1 MVLVSTTLMLL
12 GQSSGGALSL
22 IESIITELRVPD
34 LPYPVGRDVP
44 DNTTRWR
51 SVLFEAWEQASD
63 ARVVDH
69 LKAEEETWT
78 LRQVNAG
85 YLADRIMSVFLR
97 RSGLHPFL
105 IHRAA
110 RIRFWLAMDLEHRG
124 ADAVGDE
131 SPLRRWLDSLE
142 LLQGWSR
149 TGGRSDRWVLEH
161 LGELEG
167 GVTRA
172 LSQGDTSDLEACVSR
187 WVQSLDQQ
195 ARQARK
201 VAERLWRT
209 EQGAAGQRASE
220 NAVRAA
226 IARSCRGRSLPPE
239 LQQFLEADWRQ
250 LMRHVALERGIA
262 SEEWRHAHRLLEWL
276 VWVADPSLS
285 DQDRNR
291 LYHVGEQLTEKLSDL
306 VERAEGVRPDASRF
320 EAVDGLLVKRMRNE
334 AVALEPV
341 SVAEVDPRWLEPV
354 TEEEKNEA
362 ARWTG
367 SWYLR
372 YEQGQEIRQ
381 FFFGFLKDTG
391 EVLWTNAQ
399 GAKLALQPFIEVR
412 EMLETGALDH
422 LPMGYSF
429 GQVLKD
435 TLSSLQRV
443 LQSQRSQRE
452 KARARAQQ
460 EAEALRLQQERAREE
475 RERQEAERLEREEQ
489 ERLEAEQNARDEEE
503 ARRRT
508 EEAEQQRAILDR
520 IDQLAA
526 GAWIQVGSGEGA
538 RKLKLALRIGASG
551 KLVFVD
557 RFGLSREEIQREEL
571 MQWVLRGEATLLSEG
586 AEFADTLSRVAGRLR
601 VGR

>member
-1 MVLVSTTLMLL
+1 M
-12 GQSSGGALSL
+12 SL
-22 IESIITELRVPD
+22 TESIITELRIPD
-34 LPYPVGRDVP
+34 LPYPVGREVP
-44 DNTTRWR
+44 DNTAGWHAM
-51 SVLFEAWEQASD
+51 LYEAWQAGSD

-69 LKAEEETWT
+69 LKAVDDTWS

-110 RIRFWLAMDLEHRG
+110 RVRFWLAMDLEQNG
-124 ADAVGDE
+124 AQAVDGD
-131 SPLRRWLDSLE
+131 SALRRWLDSLE

-161 LGELEG
+161 LGELENA
-167 GVTRA
+167 VTKA
-172 LSQGDTSDLEACVSR
+172 LSENDTSALHACVER
-187 WVQSLDQQ
+187 WIRSLDQQ
-195 ARQARK
+195 TRQARK

-209 EQGAAGQRASE
+209 EQGAAGQRAAE

-226 IARSCRGRSLPPE
+226 LARSCRGRKLPPG
-239 LQQFLEADWRQ
+239 LQRFLEDDWRL
-250 LMRHVALERGIA
+250 LMRHVALEQGVA

-276 VWVADPSLS
+276 VWVADPTLS

-306 VERAEGVRPDASRF
+306 VERVTGDRPDATRF
-320 EAVDGLLVKRMRNE
+320 QDVDALLVQRMRNE
-334 AVALEPV
+334 PVALEPV
-341 SVAEVDPRWLEPV
+341 SLPEVDPRWLEPIP
-354 TEEEKNEA
+354 EAEKAEA
-362 ARWTG
+362 SRWVG

-372 YEQGQEIRQ
+372 YEEGQEIRQ
-381 FFFGFLKDTG
+381 FFFGFLEDTG

-399 GAKLALQPFIEVR
+399 GAKLALQPFYEVR
-412 EMLETGALDH
+412 DMLETGELDH
-422 LPMGYSF
+422 LPVGYSF

-452 KARARAQQ
+452 KARARAQE
-460 EAEALRLQQERAREE
+460 EAEALRLQQERAREAQ
-475 RERQEAERLEREEQ
+475 ERQEAERREREEKA
-489 ERLEAEQNARDEEE
+489 RIEAERNARDHEE

-508 EEAEQQRAILDR
+508 EEAEQQKAIIDR

-526 GAWIQVGSGEGA
+526 GAWIQVGSGESA
-538 RKLKLALRIGASG
+538 RRLKLALRIGASG

-557 RFGLSREEIQREEL
+557 RFGLSREEIQRDEL
-571 MQWVLRGEATLLSEG
+571 IQWVLRGEATLLSEG